1 MIDIIFYMHDNMI
14 KIKHLECDVGSNRLY
29 FSRLIITNI
38 SLLTIN
44 STFEALYTY
53 LYSEIKYVV
62 IKMIFFYQLDGTALL
77 KIRY

>member
-1 MIDIIFYMHDNMI
+1 M
-14 KIKHLECDVGSNRLY
+14 LVGSNRSY
-29 FSRLIITNI
+29 FSRLIITSI

-53 LYSEIKYVV
+53 LYGEIKYVV
-62 IKMIFFYQLDGTALL
+62 IKMIFYRLDATALL